1 MVLLFQC
8 KYRCVKLNMLK
19 LAPKTEQDST
29 FQHKNKNMNFNVM
42 LDNKNTAANYTIA
55 AVLTMYKIFL

>member
-1 MVLLFQC
+1 
-8 KYRCVKLNMLK
+8 MLQK
-19 LAPKTEQDST
+19 CPNPIFFFLIIGQPT